1 MTRSATGQAPAA
13 PLPSPKERRRL
24 REARALSEEQVA
36 TAVGVT
42 PATVRAWETGR
53 TSPRGRRRTAYAR
66 LIGCAEPR
74 PAPPPSVEATGSSPM
89 SPTEPHTVVE
99 QQGAPV
105 RGRQGEQRVE
115 QRPPRRVLGQRVGPA
130 VGAAKPVPGRHGVL
144 VRRRPHPA
152 PGIAV
157 PGHLGPA
164 LPGDPEGVFD
174 GFPGELPA
182 AGQQVHLTGETRR
195 RAPVQRVVRLL
206 GGEARAGLRGGTA
219 PGASA
224 PDERVPAP
232 QPRAGLTAEE
242 AYDALY
248 GRTAPGLTRQM
259 YLLTG
264 RRKLAREAV
273 EHAFRIAWQR
283 WPEVARDRDPGGWV
297 RAASYEYAMSPW
309 HRLRRAHRR
318 PDALPED
325 PARRAL
331 LDALLAL
338 PPSYRRTLLLHDGVG
353 LGLPETAA
361 ETEAS
366 TPATASRL
374 LNARAAVA
382 ERLPGASEPTEPG
395 GRPALHDPLGAL
407 ALAEEVPEPPAAP
420 AVRAG
425 SERIAELWTRAALC
439 FGVLLIGTT
448 AFTLHTA
455 PTQYE
460 QPLAPAERVGG
471 VPPRGG
477 PEKLTPQDLKLQ
489 KSLRGEL
496 THGPERLVPRIP

>member
-1 MTRSATGQAPAA
+1 MTRSTTGPAPAA

-36 TAVGVT
+36 AAVGVT

-53 TSPRGRRRTAYAR
+53 MDPRGRRRTAYAK
-66 LIGCAEPR
+66 LLGCEGHR
-74 PAPPPSVEATGSSPM
+74 PAPSPSVEAPGSSTMPPAEPGIGTGTA
-89 SPTEPHTVVE
+89 SEAPTPREPASAVPTPT
-99 QQGAPV
+99 APASDV
-105 RGRQGEQRVE
+105 PTPTAPAPKAPTPKTPASEA
-115 QRPPRRVLGQRVGPA
+115 PTPKAPALGVPA
-130 VGAAKPVPGRHGVL
+130 QEGCLPVPT
-144 VRRRPHPA
+144 A
-152 PGIAV
+152 
-157 PGHLGPA
+157 
-164 LPGDPEGVFD
+164 
-174 GFPGELPA
+174 PA
-182 AGQQVHLTGETRR
+182 AN
-195 RAPVQRVVRLL
+195 A
-206 GGEARAGLRGGTA
+206 
-219 PGASA
+219 
-224 PDERVPAP
+224 PAP
-232 QPRAGLTAEE
+232 QPPPALTAEE

-248 GRTAPGLTRQM
+248 SRIAPGLTRQM

-273 EHAFRIAWQR
+273 GHAFRTAWQR
-283 WPEVARDRDPGGWV
+283 WPEVARDRDPAGWV

-309 HRLRRAHRR
+309 HRLRRSHRL
-318 PDALPED
+318 PDPMPDD

-331 LDALLAL
+331 LDALLGL
-338 PPSYRRTLLLHDGVG
+338 PPAYRRTLLLHDGVG

-382 ERLPGASEPTEPG
+382 ERLPGTVEPTEPG
-395 GRPALHDPLGAL
+395 GKPALHDPLGAL
-407 ALAEEVPEPPAAP
+407 ALAEEVPEPPPAP
-420 AVRAG
+420 VVRAG
-425 SERIAELWTRAALC
+425 GERVAELWTRAALC

-489 KSLRGEL
+489 KSLRDEL